1 MPVVIDAHRHIGTG
15 IEADVESQ
23 KLLADMSS
31 NGVSMTVLVP
41 SDFEIAVENQSGND
55 RVLKLAARHE
65 GVLAGMATVNP
76 WYGKKAIAELR
87 RVAGNGAVGLKLH
100 PLLQGFA
107 LCDPLVHPVIEAAQ
121 QLDLAVYAHTGSPPY
136 AEPLQLA
143 ELARTFPDARFILGH
158 GGSTDF
164 KADALAAAQLAEN
177 IVIETSWT
185 LPERLLRLVEVLGAN
200 RVMFGSDAPHSSL
213 KLELANHRSASLDAA
228 SMAEVMGGTA
238 RRILGVRP

>member
-1 MPVVIDAHRHIGTG
+1 M
-15 IEADVESQ
+15 ESGSESESI
-23 KLLADMSS
+23 LADMGH

-55 RVLKLAARHE
+55 RVLKLAAQHE
-65 GVLAGMATVNP
+65 GVFAGMATVNP

-87 RVAGNGAVGLKLH
+87 RAAGNGAVGLKLH
-100 PLLQGFA
+100 PVLQGFA
-107 LCDPLVHPVIEAAQ
+107 LCDPLVHPVIEEART
-121 QLDLAVYAHTGSPPY
+121 LNLAVYAHTGSPAY

-143 ELARTFPDARFILGH
+143 ELARTFPDVRFILGH

-185 LPERLLRLVEVLGAN
+185 LPERLLRLVDVLGAH
-200 RVMFGSDAPHSSL
+200 RVMFGSDAPYSSL
-213 KLELANHRSASLDAA
+213 KLELANHRSASLDPVAL
-228 SMAEVMGGTA
+228 SEVMGGTA
-238 RRILGVRP
+238 RRILCVRP